1 MSVAFNQIPLTINTP
16 GYFVEFDSS
25 RAMKGASIQPH
36 SVLLVGQMLTSG
48 SGTAS
53 TVYAVKSGAEA
64 LSLFGNKSQLAQ
76 MVAAYKAQDS
86 LTQVYAIGVAEG
98 TTAATGSITWT
109 GPATEAGA
117 LVLYISGRRVSVS
130 VANGDSAATIETNAL
145 AALALETDLTDTV
158 AADAGTGVD
167 FTAVCKGTLGNQI
180 IIGHSQ
186 LAGERP
192 PAGVTVTVT
201 AMSGGATDPSYTAAI
216 AAMTEDQYHTVVSGL
231 CTSTV
236 CAAFVTELESRWGP
250 MRQIEGVLFA
260 AFADTRANLT
270 TLGNAFNS
278 YAMVLCGMEK
288 SALMRAP
295 WEIAAAAA
303 AVSAQQTQV
312 DPARAC
318 TGLTVG
324 GFSAAKRGAGF
335 TRAERDILLS
345 DGVATFTAS
354 QDGRLLVERFVTTY
368 QTNSSSIPDTALRD
382 LHPVVRTLAA
392 LRYSLRV
399 RIGTRFAR
407 FKLADDGNVIPPGQ
421 PIVTPKIIR
430 AEIIALFQDWQQL
443 GWVENL
449 EQFKAE
455 LFVERDASDPNRVNA
470 ILPPD
475 LINSFLVGAFQVQ
488 FRV

>member
-1 MSVAFNQIPLTINTP
+1 MTVAFNQIPLNILTP
-16 GYFVEFDSS
+16 GYFVELDSS

-36 SVLLVGQMLTSG
+36 NVLLVGQMLTG

-53 TVYAVKSGAEA
+53 TVYAVKSAAEA
-64 LSLFGNKSQLAQ
+64 VSLFGNKSQLAQ

-86 LTQVYAIGVAEG
+86 LTQVYCIGVVDG
-98 TTAATGSITWT
+98 TTAATGSIVVT
-109 GPATEAGA
+109 GTATEAGA
-117 LVLYISGRRVSVS
+117 LVMYIAGRRVSVS
-130 VANGDSAATIETNAL
+130 VANGDTAATVETAML
-145 AALALETDLTDTV
+145 AALALETDLPVTAV
-158 AADAGTGVD
+158 GDAGSGAD
-167 FTAVCKGTLGNQI
+167 FTATCKGTLGNQI

-186 LAGERP
+186 LAGERV
-192 PAGVTVTVT
+192 PAGLSVTVT

-216 AAMTEDQYHTVVSGL
+216 TAMAEDQYHTVVSGL

-236 CAAFVTELESRWGP
+236 AGAFVTQLESRWGP

-260 AFADTRANLT
+260 GFADTRANLT
-270 TLGNAFNS
+270 TLGNTFNS
-278 YAMVLCGMEK
+278 YAFVLCGMEV

-295 WEIAAAAA
+295 WEVASAAA
-303 AVSAQQTQV
+303 AVSAQQTQT

-318 TGLTVG
+318 TGLPVG
-324 GFSAAKRGAGF
+324 GFSAAKRGTGF

-368 QTNSSSIPDTALRD
+368 QTNSLSIADTALRD
-382 LHPVVRTLAA
+382 LHPTVRTLAA

-455 LFVERDASDPNRVNA
+455 LFVERDATDQNRVNA

>member
-1 MSVAFNQIPLTINTP
+1 MSIAFNQIPLVINTP
-16 GYFVEFDSS
+16 GYVVEFDAS
-25 RAMKGASIQPH
+25 RATKGASIQPH
-36 SVLLVGQMLTSG
+36 SVLLVGQMLTG
-48 SGTAS
+48 SGAAS

-64 LSLFGNKSQLAQ
+64 IALFGAKSQLAQ

-86 LTQVYAIGVAEG
+86 LTQVYAIGVVDG
-98 TTAATGSITWT
+98 TTAASGSITVAGT
-109 GPATEAGA
+109 ATEAGA
-117 LVLYISGRRVSVS
+117 TVLYIAGRRVSVS
-130 VANGDSAATIETNAL
+130 VTNGMTAAQWETAAL
-145 AALALETDLTDTV
+145 AALALETDLPVTV

-167 FTAVCKGTLGNQI
+167 FTATCKGTLGNQI
-180 IIGHSQ
+180 AIGHSQ
-186 LAGERP
+186 LAGERV
-192 PAGVTVTVT
+192 PAGLALTVT
-201 AMSGGATDPSYTAAI
+201 AMASGATDPSYTAAI
-216 AAMTEDQYHTVVSGL
+216 AATAEDQYHTIVSGL

-236 CAAFVTELESRWGP
+236 VGAFVTELESRWGP
-250 MRQIEGVLFA
+250 MRQIEGELFA

-270 TLGNAFNS
+270 TLGNSFNS
-278 YAMVLCGMEK
+278 FAFVLCGMEV

-295 WEIAAAAA
+295 WEVAAAAA
-303 AVSAQQTQV
+303 AVSAQQTQI

-318 TGLTVG
+318 TGLTVA
-324 GFSAAKRGAGF
+324 GFSSAKRGTGF

-345 DGVATFTAS
+345 DGVSTFVAS
-354 QDGRLLVERFVTTY
+354 QDGRMLVERFVTTY
-368 QTNSSSIPDTALRD
+368 QTNSLSIPDTALRD

-455 LFVERDASDPNRVNA
+455 LFVERDQSDPNRCNA

-475 LINSFLVGAFQVQ
+475 LINSFLVGAFQIQ